1 MADTSRF
8 EGQQIV
14 NSINFFVDS
23 ERSAV
28 VGDTQ
33 SKGDDLLLGFEGNT
47 IECKDGEVIRLSLV
61 DFHMPNNQYNID
73 ARNSQGTI
81 ICSVNGTAMTAGVVA
96 TLVTR
101 GNYYDTDDIAINFA
115 SNLGAALSALS
126 GVPAGLAVLA
136 ITNNN
141 LVDLNTVTT
150 GFANPVT
157 TPATPTTI
165 LPLTTLGTS
174 LTGKPEKKLL
184 DVTISFKSTASPTTA
199 VAHTITNLKISCQSA
214 NGELYLVLGG
224 ERGDNVNTLENSL
237 KVTITSLAIRVQGY
251 FPMQLVTEPHVYL
264 RCTLGQNGL
273 ESSILGSDETVYN
286 NDIVGSNILAK
297 IARTTESFT
306 YAGNQSHEFFLT
318 LQQRKL
324 NSIGLFLTDSK
335 NRPIGRAKNA
345 GTGTSA
351 GLEATATSDIIP
363 FEKET
368 QSTKGNLYF
377 TATIRID
384 IIKVYNPNKL
394 QSEPPPNPQFPSRAS
409 GVLSFGSPTGF
420 R

>member
-1 MADTSRF
+1 MADSSRF

-73 ARNSQGTI
+73 ARNSQGVI
-81 ICSVNGTAMTAGVVA
+81 ICTVNGTAMTAGLVT

-101 GNYYDTDDIAINFA
+101 GNYYDTDDIALNFA
-115 SNLGAALSALS
+115 ANLGARLIALS
-126 GVPAGLAVLA
+126 GMPSGISVTS
-136 ITNNN
+136 ITNAN
-141 LVDLNTVTT
+141 LT
-150 GFANPVT
+150 G
-157 TPATPTTI
+157 
-165 LPLTTLGTS
+165 LTTAVAGWTA
-174 LTGKPEKKLL
+174 LTAAPGILGKPEKKLL
-184 DVTISFKSTASPTTA
+184 DVTINFSA
-199 VAHTITNLKISCQSA
+199 AHTITNLKVSCQSA

-224 ERGDNVNTLENSL
+224 ERGDNVNTLDNSF
-237 KVTITSLAIRVQGY
+237 KITILSTSIQIQGY

-297 IARTTESFT
+297 IARTSESFS
-306 YAGNQSHEFFLT
+306 YSGNQGGEFFVT

-335 NRPIGRAKNA
+335 NRPIGRSKNS
-345 GTGTSA
+345 GLGTSA
-351 GLEATATSDIIP
+351 GLETTATNDIIP
-363 FEKET
+363 YEKET

-384 IIKVYNPNKL
+384 IVKVYNPNKL
-394 QSEPPPNPQFPSRAS
+394 QSEPPPMPPFPRKAT
-409 GVLSFGSPTGF
+409 GVISFGSPTGF
-420 R
+420 G

>member
-1 MADTSRF
+1 MADSSRF

-23 ERSAV
+23 ERSSV

-33 SKGDDLLLGFEGNT
+33 SKGDDVHYGFEGNT

-61 DFHMPNNQYNID
+61 DFHMPNNQYNVD

-81 ICSVNGTAMTAGVVA
+81 ICSVNGNAMTAGVVA
-96 TLVTR
+96 TLVER
-101 GNYYDTDDIAINFA
+101 GNYYDTDDIAVNFA
-115 SNLGAALSALS
+115 KNLAAAIAALP
-126 GVPAGLAVLA
+126 GVPAGLALLSIV
-136 ITNNN
+136 NNN
-141 LVDLNTVTT
+141 LLTQTTTTT
-150 GFANPVT
+150 GWTA
-157 TPATPTTI
+157 PTVASSI
-165 LPLTTLGTS
+165 LGR
-174 LTGKPEKKLL
+174 PEKKLL
-184 DVTISFKSTASPTTA
+184 DVSIDFKTTASPSTA
-199 VAHTITNLKISCQSA
+199 AAHTITNLKISCQSA
-214 NGELYLVLGG
+214 NGELYLILGG
-224 ERGDNVNTLENSL
+224 ERGDNVSTLDNSF
-237 KVTITSLAIRVQGY
+237 KITITSLAIRVQGY

-273 ESSILGSDETVYN
+273 ESSILGSDETTYN

-297 IARTTESFT
+297 IARTTESFS
-306 YAGNQSHEFFLT
+306 YAGNQSGEFFMT

-335 NRPIGRAKNA
+335 SRPIGRAKNA

-351 GLEATATSDIIP
+351 GLEGTATTDIIP
-363 FEKET
+363 YEKET

-384 IIKVYNPNKL
+384 IVKVYNPNKL
-394 QSEPPPNPQFPSRAS
+394 QSEPPPMPQFPSRSS
-409 GVLSFGSPTGF
+409 GIISFGSPVGF
-420 R
+420 K

>member
-1 MADTSRF
+1 MADSSRF

-23 ERSAV
+23 ERSAI

-47 IECKDGEVIRLSLV
+47 IECKDGEVIKLSLV

-81 ICSVNGTAMTAGVVA
+81 ICTVNGTAMTAGVVHN
-96 TLVTR
+96 LVTR
-101 GNYYDTDDIAINFA
+101 GNYYDTDDIALNFA
-115 SNLGAALSALS
+115 SNLAARLIALPGMPS
-126 GVPAGLAVLA
+126 GIALAASTPIV
-136 ITNNN
+136 NNN
-141 LVDLNTVTT
+141 LTNL
-150 GFANPVT
+150 T
-157 TPATPTTI
+157 TPITGWTALTAAPGI
-165 LPLTTLGTS
+165 LGR
-174 LTGKPEKKLL
+174 PEKKLL
-184 DVTISFKSTASPTTA
+184 DVTITFS

-224 ERGDNVNTLENSL
+224 ERGDNINTLDNSF
-237 KVTITSLAIRVQGY
+237 KISYPTSTSITVQGY
-251 FPMQLVTEPHVYL
+251 FPMQLITEPHVYL

-273 ESSILGSDETVYN
+273 ESSILGSDETTYN

-297 IARTTESFT
+297 ISRTSESFT
-306 YAGNQSHEFFLT
+306 YQGNQKGEFFVT

-335 NRPIGRAKNA
+335 SRPIGRPKNA

-351 GLEATATSDIIP
+351 GLETGSSTDVTY
-363 FEKET
+363 EKET

-384 IIKVYNPNKL
+384 IVKVYNPNKL
-394 QSEPPPNPQFPSRAS
+394 QSEPPPMPPFPRKAT
-409 GVLSFGSPTGF
+409 GVISFGSPTGF
-420 R
+420 N

>member
-1 MADTSRF
+1 MADSSRF

-33 SKGDDLLLGFEGNT
+33 SKGDDLQLGFEGNT

-73 ARNSQGTI
+73 ARNSQATI
-81 ICSVNGTAMTAGVVA
+81 ICSVNGTPMAAGEVH

-101 GNYYDTDDIAINFA
+101 GNYYDTDDIAVNFA
-115 SNLGAALSALS
+115 ANLAARLLALS
-126 GVPAGLAVLA
+126 GMPSGPA
-136 ITNNN
+136 ITVTSIVNNN
-141 LVDLNTVTT
+141 LTAQTTTTT
-150 GFANPVT
+150 GFT
-157 TPATPTTI
+157 SISGI
-165 LPLTTLGTS
+165 L
-174 LTGKPEKKLL
+174 GKPEKKLL
-184 DVTISFKSTASPTTA
+184 DVTITFSGN
-199 VAHTITNLKISCQSA
+199 HTITNLKISCQSA

-224 ERGDNVNTLENSL
+224 ERGDNLNTLDNSF
-237 KVTITSLAIRVQGY
+237 KITIAPTTINIQGY
-251 FPMQLVTEPHVYL
+251 FPMQLITEPHVYL

-273 ESSILGSDETVYN
+273 ESSILGSDETTYN

-297 IARTTESFT
+297 IARTSESFS
-306 YAGNQSHEFFLT
+306 YAGNQSGEFFVT

-335 NRPIGRAKNA
+335 SRPISRPKNS
-345 GTGTSA
+345 GSGTSA
-351 GLEATATSDIIP
+351 GLETTTTSEVTY
-363 FEKET
+363 EKET

-384 IIKVYNPNKL
+384 IVKVYNPNKL
-394 QSEPPPNPQFPSRAS
+394 QSEPPPMPPFPRKAT
-409 GVLSFGSPTGF
+409 GVISFGSPTGF
-420 R
+420 G

>member
-1 MADTSRF
+1 MADSSRF

-33 SKGDDLLLGFEGNT
+33 SKGDDLQLGFEGNT

-73 ARNSQGTI
+73 ARNSEGTI
-81 ICSVNGTAMTAGVVA
+81 ICSVNGTAMTAGLVT

-101 GNYYDTDDIAINFA
+101 GNYYDVDDIAINFA
-115 SNLGAALSALS
+115 ANLAARLIALPGMPGGIALAASN
-126 GVPAGLAVLA
+126 A
-136 ITNNN
+136 IVNNN
-141 LVDLNTVTT
+141 LIAQNTVTP
-150 GFANPVT
+150 GFSQAGAAGPPVVVANT
-157 TPATPTTI
+157 
-165 LPLTTLGTS
+165 

-184 DVTISFKSTASPTTA
+184 DVTITFSAN
-199 VAHTITNLKISCQSA
+199 HTITNLKVSCQSA

-224 ERGDNVNTLENSL
+224 ERGDNVNTLDNSF
-237 KVTITSLAIRVQGY
+237 KITIAATTIRVQGY

-273 ESSILGSDETVYN
+273 ESSILGSDETTYN

-297 IARTTESFT
+297 IARTSESFS
-306 YAGNQSHEFFLT
+306 YAGNQSGEFFVT

-335 NRPIGRAKNA
+335 SRPIGRPKNS
-345 GTGTSA
+345 GSGTSA
-351 GLEATATSDIIP
+351 GLETTSSSDVTY
-363 FEKET
+363 EKET

-384 IIKVYNPNKL
+384 IVKVYNPNKL
-394 QSEPPPNPQFPSRAS
+394 QSEPPPMPQFPSRSS
-409 GVLSFGSPTGF
+409 GVITFGSPTGF

>member
-1 MADTSRF
+1 MAQSSRF

-23 ERSAV
+23 ERTAV

-33 SKGDDLLLGFEGNT
+33 SKGDDMLLGFEGNT

-81 ICSVNGTAMTAGVVA
+81 ICTVNGTAMTAGVVA
-96 TLVTR
+96 TLVDR
-101 GNYYDTDDIAINFA
+101 GNYYDTDDIAVNFA
-115 SNLGAALSALS
+115 KNLAAALAALP
-126 GVPAGLAVLA
+126 GVPAGLALLG

-141 LVDLNTVTT
+141 LAAQTT
-150 GFANPVT
+150 SIAAGWTAPSG
-157 TPATPTTI
+157 ATSI
-165 LPLTTLGTS
+165 LGR
-174 LTGKPEKKLL
+174 PEKKLL
-184 DVTISFKSTASPTTA
+184 DVAITFSTTASGGA
-199 VAHTITNLKISCQSA
+199 VANHTITNLKISCQSA

-224 ERGDNVNTLENSL
+224 ERGDNVSTLDNSF
-237 KVTITSLAIRVQGY
+237 KVTIAAQSIRVQGY
-251 FPMQLVTEPHVYL
+251 FPMQLITEPHVYL

-273 ESSILGSDETVYN
+273 ESSVLGSDDTTYN
-286 NDIVGSNILAK
+286 NDIIGSNILAK
-297 IARTTESFT
+297 IARTSESFS
-306 YAGNQSHEFFLT
+306 YFGNSQNEFFLT

-335 NRPIGRAKNA
+335 SRPIGRAKNS
-345 GTGTSA
+345 GLGTSA
-351 GLEATATSDIIP
+351 GLEGTATSDIIP
-363 FEKET
+363 YEKET

-384 IIKVYNPNKL
+384 IVKVYNPNTL
-394 QSEPPPNPQFPSRAS
+394 QSEPPPMPPFPRKAT
-409 GVLSFGSPTGF
+409 GVISFGSPTGF
-420 R
+420 G

>member
-1 MADTSRF
+1 MADSSRF

-28 VGDTQ
+28 VGDNQ

-61 DFHMPNNQYNID
+61 DFYMPNNQYNID
-73 ARNSQGTI
+73 SRNSQGII
-81 ICSVNGTAMTAGVVA
+81 ICSVNGTAMAAGLVK
-96 TLVTR
+96 TLVDR
-101 GNYYDTDDIAINFA
+101 GNYYDTDDVALNFA
-115 SNLGAALSALS
+115 HNLGTHLAALPGMPGGITFTIANNALTSATT
-126 GVPAGLAVLA
+126 A
-136 ITNNN
+136 IPGWTA
-141 LVDLNTVTT
+141 LT
-150 GFANPVT
+150 AAPS
-157 TPATPTTI
+157 I
-165 LPLTTLGTS
+165 LGRPD
-174 LTGKPEKKLL
+174 KKLL
-184 DVTISFKSTASPTTA
+184 NVTLTFST
-199 VAHTITNLKISCQSA
+199 AHTITNLKISCQSA

-224 ERGDNVNTLENSL
+224 ERGDNVNTLDNSL
-237 KVTITSLAIRVQGY
+237 KVTIASTTIHVQGY

-297 IARTTESFT
+297 IARTTESFS
-306 YAGNQSHEFFLT
+306 YAGNQSGEFFVT

-335 NRPIGRAKNA
+335 SRPIGRAKNA

-351 GLEATATSDIIP
+351 GLEDTATSDIIP
-363 FEKET
+363 YQKET

-384 IIKVYNPNKL
+384 IIKMYNPNKL
-394 QSEPPPNPQFPSRAS
+394 QSEPPPMPQFPRKAS
-409 GVLSFGSPTGF
+409 GVITFGSPTGF
-420 R
+420 G

>member
-1 MADTSRF
+1 MADSSRF

-28 VGDTQ
+28 VGDNQ

-81 ICSVNGTAMTAGVVA
+81 ICTVNGTAMTAGVVK

-115 SNLGAALSALS
+115 SNLGAALGSLS
-126 GVPAGLAVLA
+126 GVPAGLAILGIV
-136 ITNNN
+136 NNN
-141 LVDLNTVTT
+141 LSDLNTVTT
-150 GFANPVT
+150 GFANTVGTGSP
-157 TPATPTTI
+157 PTTFSS
-165 LPLTTLGTS
+165 T

-184 DVTISFKSTASPTTA
+184 DVTMTFKTTASA
-199 VAHTITNLKISCQSA
+199 GVIANHTITDLKISCQSA

-224 ERGDNVNTLENSL
+224 ERGDNINTLDNSF
-237 KVTITSLAIRVQGY
+237 KVTITTQSIRVQGY

-273 ESSILGSDETVYN
+273 ESSILASDETTYN

-297 IARTTESFT
+297 IARTTESFS
-306 YAGNQSHEFFLT
+306 YAGNQSHEFFMT

-351 GLEATATSDIIP
+351 GLEGTATSDIIP

-384 IIKVYNPNKL
+384 IVKVYNPNKL
-394 QSEPPPNPQFPSRAS
+394 QSEPPPMPQFPSRSS

>member
-1 MADTSRF
+1 MADSSRF

-23 ERSAV
+23 ERTAV

-33 SKGDDLLLGFEGNT
+33 SKGDDMLLGFEGNT

-81 ICSVNGTAMTAGVVA
+81 ICTVNGTAMTAGVVA
-96 TLVTR
+96 TLVDR
-101 GNYYDTDDIAINFA
+101 GNYYDTDDIAVNFA
-115 SNLGAALSALS
+115 KNLAAAIAALP
-126 GVPAGLAVLA
+126 GVPAGLALLG

-141 LVDLNTVTT
+141 LTSQVTT
-150 GFANPVT
+150 T
-157 TPATPTTI
+157 TGWTAPTLAPSI
-165 LPLTTLGTS
+165 LGR
-174 LTGKPEKKLL
+174 PEKKLL
-184 DVTISFKSTASPTTA
+184 DVAITFSTTASGGA
-199 VAHTITNLKISCQSA
+199 VANHTITNLKISCQSA

-224 ERGDNVNTLENSL
+224 ERGDNVSTLDNSF
-237 KVTITSLAIRVQGY
+237 KVTITAQSIRVQGY

-273 ESSILGSDETVYN
+273 ESSVLGSDDTVYN
-286 NDIVGSNILAK
+286 NDIIGSNILAK
-297 IARTTESFT
+297 IARTSESFS
-306 YAGNQSHEFFLT
+306 YSGNSQNEFFVT

-335 NRPIGRAKNA
+335 SRPISRPKNS
-345 GTGTSA
+345 GLGTSA
-351 GLEATATSDIIP
+351 GLETTTTSEVTY
-363 FEKET
+363 EKET

-384 IIKVYNPNKL
+384 IVKVYNPNKL
-394 QSEPPPNPQFPSRAS
+394 QSDPPPMPPFPRKAT
-409 GVLSFGSPTGF
+409 GVISFGAPTGF
-420 R
+420 G

>member
-1 MADTSRF
+1 MAQSSRF

-23 ERSAV
+23 ERTAV

-33 SKGDDLLLGFEGNT
+33 SKGDDMLLGFEGNT

-81 ICSVNGTAMTAGVVA
+81 ICTVNGTAMTAGVVA
-96 TLVTR
+96 TLVDR
-101 GNYYDTDDIAINFA
+101 GNYYDTDDIAVNFA
-115 SNLGAALSALS
+115 KNLAAAIAALP
-126 GVPAGLAVLA
+126 GVPAGLALLA

-141 LVDLNTVTT
+141 LTSQSTTTT
-150 GFANPVT
+150 GWTAPSG
-157 TPATPTTI
+157 ATSI
-165 LPLTTLGTS
+165 LGR
-174 LTGKPEKKLL
+174 PEKKLL
-184 DVTISFKSTASPTTA
+184 DVAITFQTTASGGA
-199 VAHTITNLKISCQSA
+199 AANHTITDLKISCQSA

-224 ERGDNVNTLENSL
+224 ERGDNVNTLDNSF
-237 KVTITSLAIRVQGY
+237 KVTIAAQSIRVQGY
-251 FPMQLVTEPHVYL
+251 FPMQLITEPHVYL

-273 ESSILGSDETVYN
+273 ESSVLGSDDTVYN
-286 NDIVGSNILAK
+286 NDIIGSNILAK
-297 IARTTESFT
+297 IPRTSESFS
-306 YAGNQSHEFFLT
+306 YFGNAQHEFFLT

-335 NRPIGRAKNA
+335 SRPIGRAKNSNL
-345 GTGTSA
+345 GTSA
-351 GLEATATSDIIP
+351 GLEGTATSDIIP
-363 FEKET
+363 YEKET

-384 IIKVYNPNKL
+384 IVKVYNPNTL
-394 QSEPPPNPQFPSRAS
+394 QSEPPPMPPFPRKAT
-409 GVLSFGSPTGF
+409 GVISFGSPTGF
-420 R
+420 N

>member
-1 MADTSRF
+1 MAQTSRF

-14 NSINFFVDS
+14 NSINFFVDT
-23 ERSAV
+23 ERSSI

-33 SKGDDLLLGFEGNT
+33 SRGDDIHNGFEGNT

-73 ARNSQGTI
+73 ARNSQATL
-81 ICSVNGTAMTAGVVA
+81 ICTVNGTPMAAGEVH
-96 TLVTR
+96 TFVTR
-101 GNYYDTDDIAINFA
+101 GNYYDTDDIALNFA
-115 SNLGAALSALS
+115 SNLAARLLGLTGFPAVTLSTI
-126 GVPAGLAVLA
+126 V
-136 ITNNN
+136 NNN
-141 LVDLNTVTT
+141 LTAQNTAVAGLTNLVQNLTPPQVFVTT
-150 GFANPVT
+150 
-157 TPATPTTI
+157 
-165 LPLTTLGTS
+165 

-184 DVTISFKSTASPTTA
+184 DVTITFSA
-199 VAHTITNLKISCQSA
+199 AHLITNLKISCQSA

-224 ERGDNVNTLENSL
+224 ERGDNVTTLANSF
-237 KVTITSLAIRVQGY
+237 KVTTTATEITVQGY

-273 ESSILGSDETVYN
+273 ESSILGSDETTYN

-297 IARTTESFT
+297 IARTTESFS
-306 YAGNQSHEFFLT
+306 YAGNQSHEFFVT

-335 NRPIGRAKNA
+335 SRPIGRPKNS
-345 GTGTSA
+345 GSGTSA
-351 GLEATATSDIIP
+351 GLETGASTEVTY
-363 FEKET
+363 EKET
-368 QSTKGNLYF
+368 QSSLGNLYF

-384 IIKVYNPNKL
+384 IVKVYNPNTL
-394 QSEPPPNPQFPSRAS
+394 QTEPPPNPPFPSRAT

-420 R
+420 K

>member
-1 MADTSRF
+1 MADSSRF

-28 VGDTQ
+28 VGDNQ

-73 ARNSQGTI
+73 ARNSQATL
-81 ICSVNGTAMTAGVVA
+81 ICSVNGTAMAAGVVH
-96 TLVTR
+96 TFVER

-115 SNLGAALSALS
+115 SNLAARLLALS
-126 GVPAGLAVLA
+126 GMPSPA
-136 ITNNN
+136 ITVTSIVNNN
-141 LVDLNTVTT
+141 LKAQNTVTSHFSQAAIT
-150 GFANPVT
+150 GPPVVLAT
-157 TPATPTTI
+157 T
-165 LPLTTLGTS
+165 

-184 DVTISFKSTASPTTA
+184 DVTITFSGN
-199 VAHTITNLKISCQSA
+199 HTITNLKISCQSV

-224 ERGDNVNTLENSL
+224 ERGDNINNLDNSF
-237 KVTITSLAIRVQGY
+237 KITITSDSIRVQGY

-273 ESSILGSDETVYN
+273 ESSILGSDESTYN

-297 IARTTESFT
+297 IARTTESFS
-306 YAGNQSHEFFLT
+306 YAGNQSHEFFMT

-384 IIKVYNPNKL
+384 IVKVYNPNKL
-394 QSEPPPNPQFPSRAS
+394 QSEPPPMPQFPSRAS

>member
-23 ERSAV
+23 ERSSV

-73 ARNSQGTI
+73 ARNSQATI
-81 ICSVNGTAMTAGVVA
+81 ICTVNGTAMTAGVVK

-115 SNLGAALSALS
+115 SNLGAALGSLS
-126 GVPAGLAVLA
+126 GVPAGLAILGIV
-136 ITNNN
+136 NNN
-141 LVDLNTVTT
+141 LSDLNTVTT
-150 GFANPVT
+150 GFANTVGTGSP
-157 TPATPTTI
+157 PTTFSS
-165 LPLTTLGTS
+165 T

-184 DVTISFKSTASPTTA
+184 DVTMTFQTTASA
-199 VAHTITNLKISCQSA
+199 GAIANHTITNLKISCQSA

-224 ERGDNVNTLENSL
+224 ERGDNVNTLDNSF
-237 KVTITSLAIRVQGY
+237 KITITSQSIRVQGY
-251 FPMQLVTEPHVYL
+251 FPMQLITEPHVYL

-286 NDIVGSNILAK
+286 NDIIGSNILAK
-297 IARTTESFT
+297 IARTSESFS
-306 YAGNQSHEFFLT
+306 YFGNSQHEFFLT

-335 NRPIGRAKNA
+335 NRPIGRSKNS
-345 GTGTSA
+345 GLGTSA
-351 GLEATATSDIIP
+351 GLETTATSDIIP

-384 IIKVYNPNKL
+384 IVKVYNPNKL
-394 QSEPPPNPQFPSRAS
+394 QSEPPPMPQFPSRSS

>member
-1 MADTSRF
+1 MAQSSRF
-8 EGQQIV
+8 EGQQVV

-23 ERSAV
+23 ERSSI

-33 SKGDDLLLGFEGNT
+33 SKGDDVHYGFEGNT

-81 ICSVNGTAMTAGVVA
+81 ICDVSGVPMTAGVVK
-96 TLVTR
+96 TLVDR
-101 GNYYDTDDIAINFA
+101 GNYYDVDDIAINFA
-115 SNLGAALSALS
+115 KNLGAALSALS
-126 GVPAGLAVLA
+126 GVPAGLAVLG
-136 ITNNN
+136 IVNNN
-141 LVDLNTVTT
+141 LSDLTTVTT
-150 GFANPVT
+150 GFTNPAASAGP
-157 TPATPTTI
+157 PATFAST
-165 LPLTTLGTS
+165 

-184 DVTISFKSTASPTTA
+184 DVSISFKTTASPSTA
-199 VAHTITNLKISCQSA
+199 AAHLITNLKISCQSA

-224 ERGDNVNTLENSL
+224 ERGDNTNTLANSF

-251 FPMQLVTEPHVYL
+251 FPMMLVTEPHVYL

-273 ESSILGSDETVYN
+273 ESSILGSDETTYN
-286 NDIVGSNILAK
+286 NDIVASNILAK
-297 IARTTESFT
+297 IARTPESFS
-306 YAGNQSHEFFLT
+306 YAGNQSGEFFLT

-335 NRPIGRAKNA
+335 SRPIGRAKNA

-351 GLEATATSDIIP
+351 GLEGTATSDIIP
-363 FEKET
+363 YEKET
-368 QSTKGNLYF
+368 QSTLGNLYF

-384 IIKVYNPNKL
+384 IIKVYNPNVL
-394 QSEPPPNPQFPSRAS
+394 QSEPPPLPLFPSRAS
-409 GVLSFGSPTGF
+409 GVISFGSPTGF

>member
-73 ARNSQGTI
+73 ARNSQATL
-81 ICSVNGTAMTAGVVA
+81 ICSVNGTAMAAGLVT

-101 GNYYDTDDIAINFA
+101 GNYYDTDDIALNFA
-115 SNLGAALSALS
+115 SNLAARLIALS
-126 GVPAGLAVLA
+126 GMPAGITLLSIVNHNLTAQNTAVGGF
-136 ITNNN
+136 TN
-141 LVDLNTVTT
+141 LVQSL
-150 GFANPVT
+150 
-157 TPATPTTI
+157 TP
-165 LPLTTLGTS
+165 LPQKFTTS

-184 DVTISFKSTASPTTA
+184 DVTIKFSAN
-199 VAHTITNLKISCQSA
+199 HTITNLKISCQSV

-224 ERGDNVNTLENSL
+224 ERGDNITTLDNSF
-237 KVTITSLAIRVQGY
+237 KITTTSDEITVQGY
-251 FPMQLVTEPHVYL
+251 FPMQLITEPHVYL

-273 ESSILGSDETVYN
+273 ESSILGSDESTYN

-297 IARTTESFT
+297 IARTTESFS

-351 GLEATATSDIIP
+351 GLEGTATSDIIP
-363 FEKET
+363 YEKET

>member
-1 MADTSRF
+1 MADSSRF

-81 ICSVNGTAMTAGVVA
+81 ICSVNGTAMTAGLVT

-101 GNYYDTDDIAINFA
+101 GNYYDTDDIALNFA
-115 SNLGAALSALS
+115 SNLAARLIALS
-126 GVPAGLAVLA
+126 GMPGG
-136 ITNNN
+136 ITLLSIVNNN
-141 LVDLNTVTT
+141 LTAQNTAVAGFTNLTQSLTLPQRFVTT
-150 GFANPVT
+150 
-157 TPATPTTI
+157 
-165 LPLTTLGTS
+165 

-184 DVTISFKSTASPTTA
+184 DVTITFSA
-199 VAHTITNLKISCQSA
+199 AHTITNLKISCQSA

-224 ERGDNVNTLENSL
+224 ERGDNVNTLDNSF
-237 KVTITSLAIRVQGY
+237 KITTTSDSITVQGY

-297 IARTTESFT
+297 IARTTESFS

-335 NRPIGRAKNA
+335 SRPIGRAKNSNL
-345 GTGTSA
+345 GTSA
-351 GLEATATSDIIP
+351 GLETTATSDIIP

-394 QSEPPPNPQFPSRAS
+394 QSEPPPMPQFPSRAN

>member
-1 MADTSRF
+1 MAQTSRF

-23 ERSAV
+23 ERSSI

-33 SKGDDLLLGFEGNT
+33 SKGDDINLGFEGNT

-126 GVPAGLAVLA
+126 GVPAGLAVLG
-136 ITNNN
+136 IVNNN
-141 LVDLNTVTT
+141 LSDLNTVTT
-150 GFANPVT
+150 GFINPLSVT
-157 TPATPTTI
+157 GPPITGFA
-165 LPLTTLGTS
+165 TS

-199 VAHTITNLKISCQSA
+199 VAHTITDLKISCQSA

-224 ERGDNVNTLENSL
+224 ERGDNVNNLDNSF
-237 KVTITSLAIRVQGY
+237 KVTITSLTIRVQGY

-297 IARTTESFT
+297 IARTSESFS
-306 YAGNQSHEFFLT
+306 YGGNQSHEFFVT

-335 NRPIGRAKNA
+335 SRPIGRPKNS
-345 GTGTSA
+345 GNGTSA
-351 GLEATATSDIIP
+351 GLETTSTSEVTY
-363 FEKET
+363 EKET

-384 IIKVYNPNKL
+384 IVKVYNPNTL
-394 QSEPPPNPQFPSRAS
+394 QSEPPPMPQFPSRAT

>member
-1 MADTSRF
+1 MADSSRF

-23 ERSAV
+23 ERSSV

-81 ICSVNGTAMTAGVVA
+81 ICSVNGTAMTAGLVK

-115 SNLGAALSALS
+115 KNLGDALAALS
-126 GVPAGLAVLA
+126 GVPAGLEVLA

-141 LVDLNTVTT
+141 LSDLNTVTT
-150 GFANPVT
+150 GFANTLLVG
-157 TPATPTTI
+157 TPPTTFAS
-165 LPLTTLGTS
+165 T

-184 DVTISFKSTASPTTA
+184 DVAISFKTTASA
-199 VAHTITNLKISCQSA
+199 GLVANHTITNLKISCQSV

-224 ERGDNVNTLENSL
+224 ERGDNISTLENSF
-237 KVTITSLAIRVQGY
+237 KVTITAQSIRVQGY

-273 ESSILGSDETVYN
+273 ESSILGSDESTYN

-297 IARTTESFT
+297 IARTSESFS
-306 YAGNQSHEFFLT
+306 YAGNQSGEFFMT

-335 NRPIGRAKNA
+335 NRPIGRSKNS
-345 GTGTSA
+345 GLGTSA
-351 GLEATATSDIIP
+351 GLETTATSDIIP

-384 IIKVYNPNKL
+384 IVKVYNPNKL
-394 QSEPPPNPQFPSRAS
+394 QSEPPPMPQFPSRSS

>member
-1 MADTSRF
+1 MAQSSRF
-8 EGQQIV
+8 EGQQVV
-14 NSINFFVDS
+14 NSINFFIDS
-23 ERSAV
+23 ERSSI

-33 SKGDDLLLGFEGNT
+33 SKGDDIHNGFEGNT

-81 ICSVNGTAMTAGVVA
+81 ICTVNGTAMTAGVVK
-96 TLVTR
+96 TLVDR

-115 SNLGAALSALS
+115 KNLGAALGSLS
-126 GVPAGLAVLA
+126 GVPAGLAVLG
-136 ITNNN
+136 IVNNN
-141 LVDLNTVTT
+141 LSDLNTVTT
-150 GFANPVT
+150 GFANT
-157 TPATPTTI
+157 LLTPAATFPITTFAS
-165 LPLTTLGTS
+165 T

-184 DVTISFKSTASPTTA
+184 DVTITFQTTASAGTSA
-199 VAHTITNLKISCQSA
+199 AHTITNLKISCQSA

-224 ERGDNVNTLENSL
+224 ERGDNVNTLLTSL
-237 KVTITSLAIRVQGY
+237 KVTITSLSIRVQGY

-297 IARTTESFT
+297 IARTTESFS
-306 YAGNQSHEFFLT
+306 YAGNQSGEFFVT

-335 NRPIGRAKNA
+335 SRPIGRAKNA

-351 GLEATATSDIIP
+351 GLETTATTDTIP
-363 FEKET
+363 YEKET
-368 QSTKGNLYF
+368 QSTLGNLYF

-384 IIKVYNPNKL
+384 IIKVYNPNVL
-394 QSEPPPNPQFPSRAS
+394 QSEPPPMPQFPSRAN

>member
-1 MADTSRF
+1 MADSSRF

-14 NSINFFVDS
+14 NSINFFVDT
-23 ERSAV
+23 ERSSI

-33 SKGDDLLLGFEGNT
+33 SKGDNVHYGFEGNT

-73 ARNSQGTI
+73 ARNSQATL
-81 ICSVNGTAMTAGVVA
+81 ICSVNGTAMAAGVVH
-96 TLVTR
+96 TFVTR

-115 SNLGAALSALS
+115 SNLAARLIALS
-126 GVPAGLAVLA
+126 GMPVGIALSSIVNHNLTSQNTV
-136 ITNNN
+136 ITGF
-141 LVDLNTVTT
+141 LNTVTT
-150 GFANPVT
+150 VTSPAPPTIFAST
-157 TPATPTTI
+157 
-165 LPLTTLGTS
+165 

-184 DVTISFKSTASPTTA
+184 DVTITFSVP
-199 VAHTITNLKISCQSA
+199 HTITNLKISCQSA

-224 ERGDNVNTLENSL
+224 ERGDNVNTLENSF
-237 KVTITSLAIRVQGY
+237 KITYPTTSSILIQGY

-273 ESSILGSDETVYN
+273 ESSILASDETTYN

-297 IARTTESFT
+297 IARTTESFS
-306 YAGNQSHEFFLT
+306 YAGNQSHEFFVT

-335 NRPIGRAKNA
+335 SRPIGRAKNA

-351 GLEATATSDIIP
+351 GLETTATSDIIP
-363 FEKET
+363 YEKET

-384 IIKVYNPNKL
+384 IVKVYNPNKL
-394 QSEPPPNPQFPSRAS
+394 QSEPPPLPQFPSRSS

-420 R
+420 G

>member
-1 MADTSRF
+1 MADSSRF

-14 NSINFFVDS
+14 NSINFFVDT
-23 ERSAV
+23 ERSSI

-33 SKGDDLLLGFEGNT
+33 SRGDDIHNGFEGNT

-73 ARNSQGTI
+73 ARNSQATF
-81 ICSVNGTAMTAGVVA
+81 ICSVNGTAMAAG
-96 TLVTR
+96 LVRTFVER

-115 SNLGAALSALS
+115 HSLATHIKALP
-126 GVPAGLAVLA
+126 GVPAGLDHLSIV
-136 ITNNN
+136 NNN
-141 LVDLNTVTT
+141 LVSQNTAYT
-150 GFANPVT
+150 GFANVVGSLTPQPEKFT
-157 TPATPTTI
+157 TT
-165 LPLTTLGTS
+165 

-184 DVTISFKSTASPTTA
+184 DVTITFKTTASGPTTA
-199 VAHTITNLKISCQSA
+199 GAHTITNLKISCQSA

-224 ERGDNVNTLENSL
+224 ERGDNVNTLENSF
-237 KVTITSLAIRVQGY
+237 KITIDTTTIRIQGY

-297 IARTTESFT
+297 IARTTESFS
-306 YAGNQSHEFFLT
+306 YAGNQSGEFFVT

-335 NRPIGRAKNA
+335 SRPIGRPKNS
-345 GTGTSA
+345 GSGTSA
-351 GLEATATSDIIP
+351 GLETTSTDDVIY
-363 FEKET
+363 EKQT

-377 TATIRID
+377 TATIRVD
-384 IIKVYNPNKL
+384 IVKVYNPNKL
-394 QSEPPPNPQFPSRAS
+394 QSEPPPLPQFPSRSS